1 MVVLKTRGRRTIVH
15 EELPTEHE
23 DRLLRYLHRV
33 IRTAVRFMAILMSLV
48 IVWGSVYVMVVLYQ
62 RLSFPPVWI
71 LDSRDILD
79 IFGSFLVVLIAVEIF
94 INIRLYLGT
103 NIIPMQ
109 LVVATALMAMARK
122 IIVLDTDKTPP
133 LYVLGYGA
141 VILALGFTYWIVSK
155 SSSEQFPDDD

>member
-1 MVVLKTRGRRTIVH
+1 MKRRGRRAIVH

-23 DRLLRYLHRV
+23 DRLIRYLHRV
-33 IRTAVRFMAILMSLV
+33 IRMAVRFMAILMSLV
-48 IVWGSVYVMVVLYQ
+48 IVWGSIYVLFVLYE

-103 NIIPMQ
+103 NIIPIQ

-122 IIVLDTDKTPP
+122 VIVLDTEKTGP
-133 LYVLGYGA
+133 LFVMGFAA
-141 VILALGFTYWIVSK
+141 VIIALGITYWIVSH
-155 SSSEQFPDDD
+155 SSAERPPDDE